1 MSPHD
6 DLTDRLRRAGGSPDG
21 GRSELDDLRRR
32 LAAAADDDG
41 LVQVGYRTV
50 DSPLGR
56 LLVAATGAGLV
67 RVAFEAEDHDV
78 VLQEL
83 ADRIGPRVL
92 RLPSRTDPVARQLD
106 EYFAGRRHGF
116 SVELDLQLVRGF
128 RRDVVVG
135 LADIPYGRTESY
147 AQVAA
152 RAGRPSA
159 VRAVGSACS
168 HNPVPV
174 VLPCHR
180 VVRSDGSLGQYTGPW
195 VSTWAGSRPRRR
207 CWPWRA
213 RARADRTGTPCGL
226 RGSGRRQLPVA
237 QVDGRR
243 GPEVQ
248 GPLHEGQEQLAPQ
261 AVAVV
266 VRVEQVG

>member
-92 RLPSRTDPVARQLD
+92 RLPSRTDLVARQLD

-135 LADIPYGRTESY
+135 LVDIPYGRTESY

-180 VVRSDGSLGQYTGPW
+180 VVRSDGSLGQYLGG
-195 VSTWAGSRPRRR
+195 VEAK
-207 CWPWRA
+207 A
-213 RARADRTGTPCGL
+213 ALLAL
-226 RGSGRRQLPVA
+226 
-237 QVDGRR
+237 
-243 GPEVQ
+243 
-248 GPLHEGQEQLAPQ
+248 EGASP
-261 AVAVV
+261 
-266 VRVEQVG
+266 G